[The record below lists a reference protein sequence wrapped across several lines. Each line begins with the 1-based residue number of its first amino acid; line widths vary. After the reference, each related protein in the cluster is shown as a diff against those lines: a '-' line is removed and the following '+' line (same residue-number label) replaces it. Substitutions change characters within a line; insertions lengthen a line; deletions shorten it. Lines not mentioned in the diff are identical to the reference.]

1 MRQEIPTRW
10 PAGGWEGVMELALGH
25 VKRGRGFGAIKEATV
40 HQYAGETTTYFERHM
55 LVS

>member
-25 VKRGRGFGAIKEATV
+25 VKRGRGFGTIKEATV